1 VTADAPRA
9 VHAFVSGL
17 VLSDVPPEV
26 RHIAA
31 RCVLD
36 LLGVAASGRATVLS
50 SIAHHHAVRHLAAGE
65 GSPSA
70 RLLFDGRRA
79 SLVGATFAGGSTIDS
94 FDAHDGHVLTK
105 GHAGVA
111 LFPALLAL
119 ADAHEGDLPGAEF
132 LTTLVVGYE
141 VALRAGIA
149 LHATAADYHTSG
161 AWNALGVAA
170 MAARQWDFDETV
182 FHHALGIAEYHA
194 PRSPMMRCIDHPTML
209 KDGSGWGAS
218 CGMSAA
224 CLAAEGFTGSPAMLL
239 EAAEVGHL
247 WGDLGDS
254 WRIAEMYFK
263 PYPVCRWAQP
273 AVEAALAV
281 RPLLDVARIHRIEV
295 ETFEAATRLSHPE
308 PATTEMA
315 QYSLPFPVA
324 AAMVKGVL
332 RPEDLSGPALRDA
345 AILDLARRVELVV
358 ASDLDAEFPAA
369 RRARVRVEL
378 ADGRILESPTL
389 PARGDAEAPLSD
401 REVRE
406 KFHEAAE
413 PLLGSLAS
421 DVERLVGALADGGT
435 TDPLLDLVLS
445 SPPSPADAPRY
456 GRSTTVS
463 RSRGPDPEPGR
474 S

>member
-1 VTADAPRA
+1 MMAEAPRA

-17 VLSDVPPEV
+17 TFPDVPPEV
-26 RHIAA
+26 RHLAG

-36 LLGVAASGRATVLS
+36 LLGVAASGLATMLS
-50 SIAHHHAVRHLAAGE
+50 SIAHAHAVRHFAAGE
-65 GSPSA
+65 SAPSA

-79 SLVGATFAGGSTIDS
+79 SLAGATFAGASTIDS

-111 LFPALLAL
+111 LLPALSAL
-119 ADAHEGDLPGAEF
+119 ADASEDDLPGAEF

-161 AWNALGVAA
+161 AWNALGVAT
-170 MAARQWDFDETV
+170 MAARQWGFDEAMLR
-182 FHHALGIAEYHA
+182 HALGIAEYHA
-194 PRSPMMRCIDHPTML
+194 PRSQMMRCIDHPTML

-224 CLAAEGFTGSPAMLL
+224 CLAADGFTGSPAVLL
-239 EAAEVGHL
+239 EAAEVGHV
-247 WGDLGDS
+247 WDDLGDR
-254 WRIAEMYFK
+254 WRIAELYFK

-281 RPLLDVARIHRIEV
+281 RPLLDAARIHRIEV
-295 ETFEAATRLSHPE
+295 ETFEAATRLSHAE
-308 PATTEMA
+308 PATTEVA

-324 AAMVKGVL
+324 AAMVKGLL
-332 RPEDLSGPALRDA
+332 RPEDLSGPALRDP

-358 ASDLDAEFPAA
+358 APDLDAEFPAA

-378 ADGRILESPTL
+378 SDGRIFKSPTL

-406 KFHEAAE
+406 KFYEAAE
-413 PLLGSLAS
+413 PLLGSLAFG
-421 DVERLVGALADGGT
+421 VEKLVGNLADSGT
-435 TDPLLDLVLS
+435 VGPLLDLILS
-445 SPPSPADAPRY
+445 SPPSSPEALRD
-456 GRSTTVS
+456 GRSTSVP
-463 RSRGPDPEPGR
+463 RSSGPDAELGR